1 MARKRT
7 VADDPAEAEKLADKE
22 DPVGRFETDLKEL
35 EDIVQQ
41 MEAGDLP
48 LEKTLRLFE
57 RGVHLSR
64 SCRDSLATA
73 ELRIRELLPEAAP
86 ELSSTDADEA
96 AGRDA
101 AAGKTDEIPF

>member
-7 VADDPAEAEKLADKE
+7 AADSPSEAGKPADEQ
-22 DPVGRFETDLKEL
+22 DPVGRFEADLKEL

-64 SCRDSLATA
+64 TCRDSLATA
-73 ELRIRELLPEAAP
+73 ELRIRELLPETAP
-86 ELSSTDADEA
+86 GLPPADADEA
-96 AGRDA
+96 AGRDD
-101 AAGKTDEIPF
+101 AAGATDEIPF